1 MMAGI
6 AIMSTLPSYPA
17 LLTGAVLLGFSSG
30 PLSALLNFKVFDL
43 IPDEVRGATL
53 GTQNA
58 LMLVVAPV
66 AVFVASVLVTW
77 FGVNAAAMVL
87 AGLWAAFT
95 LYALVSSA
103 MREL

>member
-1 MMAGI
+1 MAGI
-6 AIMSTLPSYPA
+6 AIMATLPSYPA
-17 LLTGAVLLGFSSG
+17 LLAGAVLLGFSSG

-95 LYALVSSA
+95 LYALVSST